1 MSAQAQL
8 IAAFVKLI
16 EGPLTLPKAVA
27 IATVCHGNAED
38 KGKNSYIRHPLR
50 LIEKQETED
59 EMMVAVLHD
68 VVEDTFLT
76 LNDLEELGFTA
87 SQLKIL
93 DALTKKPG
101 PDYNHEAYI
110 SNIEHSPVATR
121 IKIDDMEDN
130 CRLDRLK
137 STPLSNR
144 HLAKFNQY
152 LVDLKRLKGRRHR

>member
-68 VVEDTFLT
+68 VVEDTF
-76 LNDLEELGFTA
+76 
-87 SQLKIL
+87 K
-93 DALTKKPG
+93 
-101 PDYNHEAYI
+101 
-110 SNIEHSPVATR
+110 R
-121 IKIDDMEDN
+121 
-130 CRLDRLK
+130 
-137 STPLSNR
+137 STPSLSWTFSR
-144 HLAKFNQY
+144 KT
-152 LVDLKRLKGRRHR
+152 KGEN